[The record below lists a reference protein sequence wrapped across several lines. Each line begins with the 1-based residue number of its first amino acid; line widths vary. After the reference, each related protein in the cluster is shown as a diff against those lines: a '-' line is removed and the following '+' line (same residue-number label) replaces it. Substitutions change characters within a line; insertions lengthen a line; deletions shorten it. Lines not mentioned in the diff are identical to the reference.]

1 MAQITKEDVEEYYLG
16 NPCFAGVGDR
26 LWTPESEENKAEFI
40 AEVCETPIGEKFCA
54 MFDAESINPAWDKV
68 IAIHQSRSSVYGDE
82 ITFHSFIRCLTDA
95 IQSGAI
101 QTPPPQQPKPR
112 ELSSSQKA
120 WQEYRIFSES
130 HSVNECRNRARIDA
144 GFQSFMHKNYER
156 EFAEQPVAD
165 GVVPAG
171 VPTKRIKPTAE
182 LVEFAEKYK
191 VEPTENLRAKGGAV
205 KLAGTLIP
213 YSKFKD
219 LVDRAASAGLL

>member
-1 MAQITKEDVEEYYLG
+1 MSTQEDLEYSLG
-16 NPCFAGVGDR
+16 SPYWSGRGNR

-40 AEVCETPIGEKFCA
+40 NEVCETTIGEKFCA
-54 MFDAESINPAWDKV
+54 MFNAESINPAWNQV
-68 IAIHQSRSSVYGDE
+68 LAIHEQRAKIYGTE
-82 ITFHSFIRCLTDA
+82 ITFHTFVQCLTDA
-95 IQSGAI
+95 VQSGAI
-101 QTPPPQQPKPR
+101 QTPPPPQPKPR

-165 GVVPAG
+165 AVVPAG
-171 VPTKRIKPTAE
+171 VPTKKIKPTAE

-191 VEPTENLRAKGGAV
+191 VEPTENLRPRGGAV
-205 KLAGTLIP
+205 KLAGALIS
-213 YSKFKD
+213 YSTFQD
-219 LVDRAASAGLL
+219 LVDRAASAGLLG